1 MHLTPIRSFLTD
13 FSPLCGDFFIKK
25 LKKSQDTFLM
35 ISYRMTKL
43 GELLIPFV
51 ILRLYL
57 LTMIIGTQLPTA
69 PKFFSEFLR
78 YTDCLIMSWMTV
90 QKTIHQRSP

>member
-1 MHLTPIRSFLTD
+1 
-13 FSPLCGDFFIKK
+13 
-25 LKKSQDTFLM
+25 M

-57 LTMIIGTQLPTA
+57 LTMIIGTQLPMA

-78 YTDCLIMSWMTV
+78 YTDCLIMS
-90 QKTIHQRSP
+90 

>member
-1 MHLTPIRSFLTD
+1 
-13 FSPLCGDFFIKK
+13 
-25 LKKSQDTFLM
+25 M

-69 PKFFSEFLR
+69 QSFSPNFFG
-78 YTDCLIMSWMTV
+78 TQIA
-90 QKTIHQRSP
+90 

>member
-1 MHLTPIRSFLTD
+1 
-13 FSPLCGDFFIKK
+13 
-25 LKKSQDTFLM
+25 M

-43 GELLIPFV
+43 GKLLIPFI

-57 LTMIIGTQLPTA
+57 LTIIIGTQLPTA

-78 YTDCLIMSWMTV
+78 YADCLIMS
-90 QKTIHQRSP
+90 